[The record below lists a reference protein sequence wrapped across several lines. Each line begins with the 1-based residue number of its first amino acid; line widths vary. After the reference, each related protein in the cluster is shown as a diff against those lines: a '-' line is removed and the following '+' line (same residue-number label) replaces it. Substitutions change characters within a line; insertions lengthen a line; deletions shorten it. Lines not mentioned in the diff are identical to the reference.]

1 MRSMLRDD
9 YVGYN
14 ESRDEWEWLS
24 LESRSGDSPCK

>member
-24 LESRSGDSPCK
+24 CWRKIIRE